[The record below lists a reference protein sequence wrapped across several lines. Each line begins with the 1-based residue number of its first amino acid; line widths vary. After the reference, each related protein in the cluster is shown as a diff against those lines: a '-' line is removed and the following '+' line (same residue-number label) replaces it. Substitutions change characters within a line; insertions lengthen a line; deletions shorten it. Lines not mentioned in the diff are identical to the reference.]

1 MILAFVIWSVLAVI
15 FGIIGIMARK
25 SQKPVG
31 FWANSKAPD
40 ITDIV
45 RYNRAVSVLWFV
57 FAVLY
62 EVVGIPLLFCK
73 QNSLLALI
81 SVFGAVA
88 LALGLMIGYIQIE
101 IKYKK

>member
-1 MILAFVIWSVLAVI
+1 MILAFVIWSALAVI

-62 EVVGIPLLFCK
+62 EVVGIPLLFCE
-73 QNSLLALI
+73 QNSLLVLI

-88 LALGLMIGYIQIE
+88 LAPGLMIGYIQIE